1 MFRFIRNGVIGVVI
15 LLLTLGTIVL
25 VSHEGRVAIRTGFIV
40 ADALT
45 EGGRPAPPLTSEP
58 LVETVSYPY
67 VGGTARG
74 TLHRPQAGGRHGA
87 VIFVLGINPDLND
100 ALLQRFARLLA
111 RQGVVVLVAEPV
123 HLQDGQITP
132 QEVEGLIG
140 AFQFLRAAPYVEPKR
155 VGYAGFCVG
164 ASLSLIAAADPRI
177 SSDVKFV
184 NFFGGYFSGKDLV
197 AAMTTRQVAL
207 DGTRAPWEPN
217 DTALAWMAA
226 QLIDGLDDPAARPV
240 LERAVTGGGAS
251 AAELDGLSL
260 GARSVYNVLV
270 NRDPARAAEVYARL
284 PLGLRERLDALSPEH
299 RLDWLQTKVY
309 IMHDR
314 QDTYVPYTESR
325 HLFAALAAYPRK
337 HFTEFGIFQHMLPN
351 RPVDQQ
357 EFLGEAWK
365 LFGHLYLLMLE
376 IS

>member
-1 MFRFIRNGVIGVVI
+1 VLRLARNGAIGVLI
-15 LLLTLGTIVL
+15 LVLTLATMVL
-25 VSHEGRVAIRTGFIV
+25 VSHEGRVAVRTGFVV

-45 EGGRPAPPLTSEP
+45 EGGRPAPPFTSEP
-58 LVETVSYPY
+58 IEETVTYPY
-67 VGGTARG
+67 VGGSAAA
-74 TLHRPQAGGRHGA
+74 TLHRPQAPGRHGA

-111 RQGVVVLVAEPV
+111 RQGVVVLVAQPV
-123 HLQDGQITP
+123 HLQNGQITP

-184 NFFGGYFSGKDLV
+184 NFFGGYFSGRALV

-207 DGTRAPWEPN
+207 DGAREPWEPN
-217 DTALAWMAA
+217 QTAWTWMAA
-226 QLIDGLDDPAARPV
+226 QLIDGLEDPAARPV
-240 LERAVTGGGAS
+240 LEQVVVGRPAGPG
-251 AAELDGLSL
+251 ELEGLSL
-260 GARSVYNVLV
+260 GARAVYNVLA
-270 NRDPARAAEVYARL
+270 NRDPDRAAEVYARL
-284 PLGLRERLDALSPEH
+284 PLGLRQRLDSLSPEH

-325 HLFAALAAYPRK
+325 RLYGALATYPRK
-337 HFTEFGIFQHMLPN
+337 HFTEFGIFQHMSPN
-351 RPVDQQ
+351 RPVSQQ
-357 EFLGEAWK
+357 EFLNEAWK

-376 IS
+376 VS